1 MSDYRLR
8 NCIVSTNNKEKSACK
23 PITCKALAA
32 LKISSQISTGHYFG
46 LGCLTRGKQA
56 DSGHG
61 RFSPGTHR
69 TSRVAKLNRSVEM
82 SAATKRKHVVKEVL
96 DDFVL
101 PEGNQQIVRI
111 SAGRGNNLHEVET
124 ENNEKFLVSMPTKFR
139 KNVWIKRGD
148 FVIIEPIDEGDK
160 VKAEI
165 VYILYK
171 DQVKYIKEEGKWPAG
186 FSDDSDNKNSNS
198 MIPDDMLPPSDSDS
212 ENEEN
217 LGDKVI
223 NTNRP
228 TVTYEESESSDED
241 END

>member
-1 MSDYRLR
+1 
-8 NCIVSTNNKEKSACK
+8 
-23 PITCKALAA
+23 
-32 LKISSQISTGHYFG
+32 
-46 LGCLTRGKQA
+46 
-56 DSGHG
+56 
-61 RFSPGTHR
+61 
-69 TSRVAKLNRSVEM
+69 M

-101 PEGNQQIVRI
+101 PEGSQQIVRI

-124 ENNEKFLVSMPTKFR
+124 ENNERFLVSMPTKFR

-148 FVIIEPIDEGDK
+148 FVMIEPIGEGDK

-165 VYILYK
+165 VNILYK
-171 DQVKYIKEEGKWPAG
+171 DQIKYIKDEGKWPAG
-186 FSDDSDNKNSNS
+186 FSDCSDNKNSNG

-212 ENEEN
+212 EDEEN

-228 TVTYEESESSDED
+228 TVTYEESDSSEDD